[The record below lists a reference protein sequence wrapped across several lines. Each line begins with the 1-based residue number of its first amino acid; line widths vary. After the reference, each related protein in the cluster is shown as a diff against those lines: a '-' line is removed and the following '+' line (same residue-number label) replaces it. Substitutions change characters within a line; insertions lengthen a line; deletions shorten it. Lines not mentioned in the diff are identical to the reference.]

1 MIRILLL
8 SLTILSTLPSL
19 SQDRTS
25 DLMPVPHEVRSTK
38 EKFRIKKSF
47 TIGVTGNPG
56 DRVYKEATRS
66 LRRLDNRVG
75 LFFKQGVITGKDN
88 LLTSGL
94 VIEVKRPGVL
104 KLYEDESYQLFSGE
118 KQVRLVANTDLGAIR
133 GLETLLQLVSVDDHG
148 YYFPGVEITDS
159 PRFPWRGL
167 LLDITLHWM
176 PMDVVKRTLDCMA
189 SVKMNVLHLHLT
201 EDQMFGIESKVYPRL
216 HQVGAEG
223 NYYTHENIR
232 EIIAYADQRGIRIVP
247 EFDVPGHCTSWL
259 KAYPELASVKRDYEL
274 QRYFGVFDPALDVTK
289 DYTYRFLDSLFTEM
303 AQLFPDEYFHIG
315 GDENT
320 GKDWDRNP
328 DIKAYMQK
336 KGMTT
341 YRELETEFISR
352 VLPILK
358 KNGKKMMGWD
368 EILRPGVPHD
378 IMIQSWRGTESLVE
392 AAKNGYTGLLS
403 TGYYIDL
410 IQPAD
415 FHYLVDPIPANTD
428 LTPEQQKLIVG
439 GEATMWTEHV
449 TPETVDSRIW
459 PRTAAIAE
467 RLWSNASVTD
477 VDEMYRR
484 LDRISL
490 LLEGLGSTHIK
501 NKEVLMRRLADS
513 YETKPL
519 EVLVDVIEPLKI
531 YERNEG
537 DTMYTVFSP
546 YTKIADA
553 ATPDQKVAREF
564 RKHVTTYC
572 NTKDKVLED
581 NIIMYLNLW
590 EKNDL
595 LFREM
600 VKKSPVLSEALVLSE
615 NLARISEKGLEAIS
629 FLKKGS
635 EPPAGWKEKCLEIT
649 DKARE
654 QGGRC
659 DLQVVTAIEE
669 LIETATTGTQ
679 HKN

>member
-1 MIRILLL
+1 MVRIFLL
-8 SLTILSTLPSL
+8 SFAILYSVTSFG
-19 SQDRTS
+19 QDRTY
-25 DLMPVPHEVRSTK
+25 DLMPVPRDLKPTQER
-38 EKFRIKKSF
+38 FRIKKSF
-47 TIGVTGNPG
+47 SIGIIGDPG

-66 LRRLDNRVG
+66 LRRLDNRMG
-75 LFFKQGVITGKDN
+75 LFFKQGIITSKDDSETAD
-88 LLTSGL
+88 LL
-94 VIEVKRPGVL
+94 IEVERPAEL
-104 KLYEDESYQLFSGE
+104 KLYEDESYQLTSDSE
-118 KQVRLVANTDLGAIR
+118 QVSIVAKTDLGAIR
-133 GLETLLQLVSVDDHG
+133 GLETLQQLLSVDDKG
-148 YYFPGVEITDS
+148 YYFPGVEIIDE

-216 HQVGAEG
+216 HQVGSDG
-223 NYYTHENIR
+223 NYYTQEEMR
-232 EIIAYADQRGIRIVP
+232 AVIAYADQRGIRIVP
-247 EFDVPGHCTSWL
+247 EFDLPGHCTSWL

-289 DYTYRFLDSLFTEM
+289 EYTYVFLDSLFTEM
-303 AQLFPDEYFHIG
+303 SQLFPDEYFHIG

-328 DIKAYMQK
+328 DIKEYMK
-336 KGMTT
+336 NKGMTT

-352 VLPILK
+352 VQPILE

-368 EILRPGVPHD
+368 EILRPGVSHD

-392 AAKNGYTGLLS
+392 AAKGGYTSLLS

-410 IQPAD
+410 IQPTD
-415 FHYLVDPIPANTD
+415 YHYLVDPVPPDTD
-428 LTPEQQKLIVG
+428 LTPEQQELIVG

-467 RLWSNASVTD
+467 RLWSSDTVRD
-477 VDEMYRR
+477 VDDMYRR
-484 LDRISL
+484 IDRISL

-501 NKEVLMRRLADS
+501 NKEMLMRRLTDS
-513 YETKPL
+513 YDTKAL

-531 YERNEG
+531 YERNAG

-546 YTKIADA
+546 YTKIADV

-564 RKHVTTYC
+564 RKNVKAWCSTR
-572 NTKDKVLED
+572 DSILE
-581 NIIMYLNLW
+581 IKILANLKIW
-590 EKNDL
+590 KNNNSAFQEL
-595 LFREM
+595 
-600 VKKSPVLSEALVLSE
+600 VKHSPVLSEAAGLSE
-615 NLARISEKGLEAIS
+615 NLSRIAAIGLQAFGYI
-629 FLKKGS
+629 KNDIV
-635 EPPAGWKEKCLEIT
+635 PPVGWKEKNLEIAE
-649 DKARE
+649 KAKE

-659 DLQVVTAIEE
+659 DLQIVTAIED
-669 LIETATTGTQ
+669 LIEAAENSR
-679 HKN
+679 K

>member
-1 MIRILLL
+1 MMAKAVSLLL
-8 SLTILSTLPSL
+8 ALLITALSF
-19 SQDRTS
+19 SQNRTNE
-25 DLMPVPHEVRSTK
+25 LMPVPRSFK
-38 EKFRIKKSF
+38 PDSQKNRIDKSF
-47 TIGVTGNPG
+47 TIGVTGHPG
-56 DRVYKEATRS
+56 DRVFKEATRA
-66 LRRLDNRVG
+66 LRRLDNRMG
-75 LFFKQGVITGKDN
+75 FFFKQGIITSKDSLRTAD
-88 LLTSGL
+88 LL
-94 VIEVKRPGVL
+94 IEVKRAAEL
-104 KLYEDESYQLFSGE
+104 KLYEDESYQIFSGT
-118 KQVRLVANTDLGAIR
+118 KQVRIVANTDLGAIR
-133 GLETLLQLVSVDDHG
+133 GLETLQQLVSVDDEG
-148 YYFPGVEITDS
+148 YYFPGLEISDS

-176 PMDVVKRTLDCMA
+176 PMDVVKRTLDGMA

-216 HQVGAEG
+216 HEVGSEG
-223 NYYTHENIR
+223 NYYTQEDIR
-232 EIIAYADQRGIRIVP
+232 EVIAYADQRGIRIVP

-259 KAYPELASVKRDYEL
+259 KAYPELAAVKRDYEL

-289 DYTYRFLDSLFTEM
+289 DYTYKFLDSLFTEM

-336 KGMTT
+336 KGMST

-410 IQPAD
+410 IQPAG
-415 FHYLVDPIPANTD
+415 FHYLVDPIPANTE

-467 RLWSNASVTD
+467 RLWSDASVTD
-477 VDEMYRR
+477 VDDMYRR

-490 LLEGLGSTHIK
+490 LLEGLGSTHLK
-501 NKEVLMRRLADS
+501 NKEMLMRRVADS
-513 YETKPL
+513 YDTKAL

-531 YERNEG
+531 YERNAG

-546 YTKIADA
+546 YTKIADV

-564 RKHVTTYC
+564 RKNVTTYC
-572 NTKDKVLED
+572 STGDKVLED
-581 NIIMYLNLW
+581 NIVMHLKMWKENNAAFQAMI
-590 EKNDL
+590 K
-595 LFREM
+595 R
-600 VKKSPVLSEALVLSE
+600 SPVLEEASVLSE
-615 NLARISEKGLEAIS
+615 SLAKIADWGLQAIGYM
-629 FLKKGS
+629 KKGVQ
-635 EPPAGWKEKCLEIT
+635 PAAGWKNQGLEIT
-649 DKARE
+649 EMAKK

-669 LIETATTGTQ
+669 LIEKAAM
-679 HKN
+679 

>member
-1 MIRILLL
+1 MTRILPVFLALLL
-8 SLTILSTLPSL
+8 SFQAY
-19 SQDRTS
+19 SQDRTL
-25 DLMPVPHEVRSTK
+25 DLMPVPASVTPNG
-38 EKFRIKKSF
+38 EKLRIKKSF
-47 TIGVTGNPG
+47 TISVTGNPG
-56 DRVYKEATRS
+56 ERVYKEATRA
-66 LRRLDNRVG
+66 LRRLDNRMG
-75 LFFKQGVITGKDN
+75 FFFRQGIITRKDSSEAAD
-88 LLTSGL
+88 LLIL
-94 VIEVKRPGVL
+94 VDRPAEL
-104 KLYEDESYQLFSGE
+104 RLYEDESYQLLSDSG
-118 KQVRLVANTDLGAIR
+118 QVKIVANTDLGAIR
-133 GLETLLQLVSVDDHG
+133 GLETLQQMVSVDGKG
-148 YYFPGVEITDS
+148 YYFPGAVIIDE

-189 SVKMNVLHLHLT
+189 SVKLNVLHLHLT

-216 HQVGAEG
+216 QQVGSDG
-223 NYYTHENIR
+223 NYYTQENMK
-232 EIIAYADQRGIRIVP
+232 EVIAYADQRGIRIVP
-247 EFDVPGHCTSWL
+247 EFDLPGHCTSWL
-259 KAYPELASVKRDYEL
+259 KAYPELAAVKRDYEL

-289 DYTYRFLDSLFTEM
+289 DYTYVFLDSLFTEM
-303 AQLFPDEYFHIG
+303 SQLFPDEYFHIG

-328 DIKAYMQK
+328 EIKDYMK
-336 KGMTT
+336 LKGMTT

-352 VLPILK
+352 LLPILK

-368 EILRPGVPHD
+368 EIFRPGVPHD
-378 IMIQSWRGTESLVE
+378 IMIQSWRGTESLVQ
-392 AAKNGYTGLLS
+392 AARNGYTSLLS

-415 FHYLVDPIPANTD
+415 YHYLVDPVPENTD

-467 RLWSNASVTD
+467 RLWSPSDVKD
-477 VDEMYRR
+477 VDDMYRR

-501 NKEVLMRRLADS
+501 NKEMLMRRLADS

-519 EVLVDVIEPLKI
+519 GVLVDVIEPLKI
-531 YERNEG
+531 YERNAG

-546 YTKIADA
+546 YTKIADV

-564 RKHVTTYC
+564 RKNVKAWC
-572 NTKDKVLED
+572 INRDSLLEA
-581 NIIMYLNLW
+581 NILSHLKMWKIN
-590 EKNDL
+590 NSA
-595 LFREM
+595 FQEM
-600 VKKSPVLSEALVLSE
+600 IRHSPVLSEASGLSE
-615 NLARISEKGLEAIS
+615 NLSRLSAIGIQS
-629 FLKKGS
+629 IGYIKNGVA
-635 EPPAGWKEKCLEIT
+635 PPEGWKEKNLET
-649 DKARE
+649 AEKAKE

-659 DLQVVTAIEE
+659 DLQIVTAIEE
-669 LIETATTGTQ
+669 LIETAENNR
-679 HKN
+679 K